1 MSVAGVSPQ
10 NQRLTSDQEAIVRS
24 HLEELIRSRAFSGGK
39 RAQDFLRLIV
49 EHTLAGET
57 DSLRERT
64 IGAEMFNRPI
74 DYDTANDSVVRV
86 KATELR
92 KKLIQAYAELED
104 SLKVRIEVPP
114 GTYVPRFIFRTDKVT
129 FAASIDTANAI
140 QPPRQKAASD
150 GPSDKLEG
158 PIAERTTATQIPA
171 RRESIYRKIGK
182 TAIAPLIVVIFIFV
196 GIRVWHNRTNTR
208 AEIRSIAVLPFENLS
223 GDSKQ
228 EYFADGMTE
237 ELIAD
242 LGQVS
247 ALHVISRTSAMTF
260 KGSRKGL
267 PEIAR
272 ELSVDGVV
280 EGSVLRDG
288 SQVRITARLIDAKT
302 DRPIWGENFVRS
314 STDVL
319 ASEGELA
326 QSIANQLSLTITPQ
340 TQAHLARAA
349 SISME
354 AEDLYLQ
361 GMLNFH
367 SGNCENAM
375 DYFEKAIQA
384 DSKFANA
391 YATLA
396 NCYGLLGSGGWM
408 PYAEAFSNEK
418 SNAQLAVNYDDSL
431 SEGHAQLADAL
442 FNADWDLAGA
452 AAEFHKA
459 LTLNPNSAR
468 VHEQYGDYLDLTGN
482 PGAAIDE
489 ARIAVKLDPLSG
501 RALSDL
507 AYIYYFSREYDQALS
522 LLKLAE
528 SKEPNL
534 HPDIFAYGDVYV
546 EKGMYR
552 EAINEFL
559 KLGDNPHAMGH
570 LGNAYARAGQA
581 GPARKIIASLQ
592 ERAAK
597 DQLGAYEIALVYA
610 GLGEKDEAFVWLQ
623 RALETRDRG
632 MHFLQIDPPLDPL
645 RSDPRFKQ
653 ILHRA
658 AERPN
663 LQSAGVS
670 ATPNR

>member
-1 MSVAGVSPQ
+1 MLVAGASSQ
-10 NQRLTSDQEAIVRS
+10 NQQLTSDQEALVRL

-57 DSLRERT
+57 DSLRERM
-64 IGAEMFNRPI
+64 IGAEMFNRPV

-92 KKLIQAYAELED
+92 KKLIQAYAELKD
-104 SLKVRIEVPP
+104 NSRVRIEVPP
-114 GTYVPRFIFRTDKVT
+114 GTYVPRFIFRADEASSTSVANDVQLTSPTAVKVELRI
-129 FAASIDTANAI
+129 SPEN
-140 QPPRQKAASD
+140 PPT
-150 GPSDKLEG
+150 
-158 PIAERTTATQIPA
+158 ERPALALNPA
-171 RRESIYRKIGK
+171 RSENIGRRIGIL
-182 TAIAPLIVVIFIFV
+182 AIAVCIAAILVVAGV
-196 GIRVWHNRTNTR
+196 RVWHGR
-208 AEIRSIAVLPFENLS
+208 ANAKTEIRSIAVLPFENLS
-223 GDSKQ
+223 GDLRQ
-228 EYFADGMTE
+228 EYFADGVTE

-242 LGQVS
+242 LGQMS
-247 ALHVISRTSAMTF
+247 ALHVISRTSAMSF

-302 DRPIWGENFVRS
+302 DRPIWGENFTRG

-326 QSIANQLSLTITPQ
+326 QSIANQLSLTISPQ
-340 TQAHLARAA
+340 TQAHLARSA

-375 DYFEKAIQA
+375 GYFEKAVQA
-384 DSKFANA
+384 DSRFANA
-391 YATLA
+391 YAALA

-418 SNAQLAVNYDDSL
+418 SNAQLAVTYDDSL

-452 AAEFHKA
+452 DAEFHKA
-459 LTLNPNSAR
+459 LALNPNSAR
-468 VHEQYGDYLDLTGN
+468 VHDQYGDYLDLTGN
-482 PGAAIDE
+482 PGSAIDE

-559 KLGDNPHAMGH
+559 KLGDNPHALGH

-581 GPARKIIASLQ
+581 SPARKIIATLQ
-592 ERAAK
+592 ERVAK
-597 DQLGAYEIALVYA
+597 DQLGAYEIALVYT
-610 GLGEKDEAFVWLQ
+610 GLGEKDQAFVWLQ
-623 RALETRDRG
+623 IALETRDRG

-645 RSDPRFKQ
+645 RSDPRFNQ

-658 AERPN
+658 GLPN
-663 LQSAGVS
+663 SQSVRVV